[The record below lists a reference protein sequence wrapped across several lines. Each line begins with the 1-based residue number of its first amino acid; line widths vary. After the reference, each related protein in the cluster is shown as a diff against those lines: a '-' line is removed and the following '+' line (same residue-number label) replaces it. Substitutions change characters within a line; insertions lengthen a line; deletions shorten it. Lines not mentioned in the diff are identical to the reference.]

1 VTQFIIGII
10 GNILGHVAI
19 EILERK
25 YIGRISDVSWAI
37 VGLCGSTQL
46 IVLGPQIALDDFRP
60 CCEPEKIR
68 IAFTESVF
76 ALVAFAIVALVC
88 LRFALGHQ

>member
-1 VTQFIIGII
+1 MTQFIIGIV
-10 GNILGHVAI
+10 GNILGHVTI

-25 YIGRISDVSWAI
+25 NVGRISDVRWAV

-68 IAFTESVF
+68 IALAES
-76 ALVAFAIVALVC
+76 AFAFVALVR